1 MYMMTETEAAE
12 DTRLVDGC
20 LGGDREAF
28 GRIVER
34 YQGLICAIAYN
45 ACGDVGRSEDLAQE
59 TFLAAWRN
67 LDDLKDRSR
76 VKQWLCGIA
85 RHVIQESYRRAT
97 RDPMAASTPLAQNL
111 ADVEESFQPSEQTIS
126 EEERGILWRVLGGLP
141 ELYREPL
148 ILFYRQS
155 QSVAEVADALQL
167 SEAAV
172 KQRLSR
178 GRVMLGERV
187 AKFVETALHDTG
199 PTKAF
204 TLAVLAALPVMSGST
219 KAAVI
224 GATAAK
230 GSAAAKAAGLI
241 GLVNAV
247 LSPVIG
253 FLSFYI
259 GYRLDRDGARS
270 PDRRAFI
277 IKTYRILMVCIVA
290 FMLAV
295 LMLMAWGMPLATSR
309 PALFAGLFIGL
320 GAGYVLVVI
329 AINVWMVRRRRSL
342 SRQGNAE
349 GRPAPLFVP
358 VFEYRSKLALFGLP
372 LVHIRLRG
380 GLGRGPVKA
389 WIAAGDAAIGVVFA
403 FGAVAIAPISFGG
416 LAVGI
421 LTVGGFAMGLLPFGG
436 FSLGP
441 WAMGGFA
448 VGWQA
453 FGGCAV
459 GWLAA
464 QGGVAVARGF
474 AEGGVALAPHAN
486 DAAAQTFFQ
495 NSEFFQLA
503 LAIVSHAYWVNLVA
517 ILPLALWWQHHKN
530 KRKQLPPAK

>member
-1 MYMMTETEAAE
+1 MYMMIETEACE
-12 DTRLVDGC
+12 DTRLVDRC

-45 ACGDVGRSEDLAQE
+45 ACGDVGQSEDLAQE

-67 LDDLKDRSR
+67 LDALKDRSR

-97 RDPMAASTPLAQNL
+97 RDPIAASTTLGEGV
-111 ADVEESFQPSEQTIS
+111 VEAEASIQPSEQTIS
-126 EEERGILWRVLGGLP
+126 KEEQAILWRVLGGLP

-155 QSVAEVADALQL
+155 QSVAEVAQTLEL
-167 SEAAV
+167 SQDAV

-187 AKFVETALHDTG
+187 AKFVETALHNTG

-204 TLAVLAALPVMSGST
+204 TLGVLAALPVMSGST
-219 KAAVI
+219 KAAVV
-224 GATAAK
+224 GAMAAK

-247 LSPVIG
+247 LGPVIT
-253 FLSFYI
+253 FFSLYI
-259 GYRLDRDGARS
+259 GYTLDRDSARS
-270 PDRRAFI
+270 PHRREFI
-277 IKTYRILMVCIVA
+277 IKAYRVMVVCIVA

-295 LMLMAWGMPLATSR
+295 LVLTVWGMPMAMSR
-309 PALFAGLFIGL
+309 PAIFAGLFIGL
-320 GAGYVLVVI
+320 GAAYILVII
-329 AINVWMVRRRRSL
+329 ALNVWMMRRRRSL
-342 SRQGNAE
+342 GRQEIAD
-349 GRPAPLFVP
+349 GRPAPLLVP
-358 VFEYRSKLALFGLP
+358 VFEYRSKLALLGLP

-380 GLGRGPVKA
+380 GLERGPVKA
-389 WIAAGDAAIGVVFA
+389 WIAAGDAAIGVIFA
-403 FGAVAIAPISFGG
+403 FGAMAIAPISFGG
-416 LAVGI
+416 LAVGV
-421 LTVGGFAMGLLPFGG
+421 LTLGGFAVGLLPFGG
-436 FSLGP
+436 FSFGP

-464 QGGVAVARGF
+464 QGGVAVAYQF
-474 AEGGVALAPHAN
+474 AQGGVALASHAN

-495 NSEFFQLA
+495 NSAFFQHA
-503 LAIVSHAYWVNLVA
+503 LAMVDHAYWINLVA
-517 ILPLALWWQHHKN
+517 ILPLALWWQQHKN
-530 KRKQLPPAK
+530 KRKQSRPGD

>member
-1 MYMMTETEAAE
+1 MIETEACD
-12 DTRLVDGC
+12 DTRLVDRC

-67 LDDLKDRSR
+67 LDELKDRSR

-97 RDPMAASTPLAQNL
+97 RDPMAASTTLAENVV
-111 ADVEESFQPSEQTIS
+111 DGEESLQPGEQTIS
-126 EEERGILWRVLGGLP
+126 KEEQAILWRVLGGLP

-155 QSVAEVADALQL
+155 QSVAEVADTLEL
-167 SEAAV
+167 SKDAV

-187 AKFVETALHDTG
+187 AKFVETALHNTG

-204 TLAVLAALPVMSGST
+204 TLGVLAALPVMTAST
-219 KAAVI
+219 KAAVV
-224 GATAAK
+224 GAMAAK

-247 LSPVIG
+247 LGPVIA
-253 FLSFYI
+253 FFSFYV
-259 GYRLDRDGARS
+259 GYTLDRDSARS
-270 PDRRAFI
+270 AQRRAFI
-277 IKTYRILMVCIVA
+277 IKTYRILVVCIVA

-295 LMLMAWGMPLATSR
+295 MILMACWKPMAMSR
-309 PALFAGLFIGL
+309 PAIFAGLFIGL
-320 GAGYVLVVI
+320 GAAYVLVVV
-329 AINVWMVRRRRSL
+329 ALNVWMARRRRSL
-342 SRQGNAE
+342 GRQEIADGH
-349 GRPAPLFVP
+349 PAPLLVP

-380 GLGRGPVKA
+380 GLERGPVKA
-389 WIAAGDAAIGVVFA
+389 WIAGGDSAIGVIFA
-403 FGAVAIAPISFGG
+403 FGGMAIAPISFGG
-416 LAVGI
+416 LAVGL
-421 LTVGGFAMGLLPFGG
+421 LTLGGLAVGLLPFGG
-436 FSLGP
+436 FSVGP
-441 WAMGGFA
+441 WAMGGSA
-448 VGWQA
+448 IGWKA

-459 GWLAA
+459 GWVGAE
-464 QGGVAVARGF
+464 GGVAVAHGF
-474 AEGGVALAPHAN
+474 AEGGVALGPHAN
-486 DAAAQTFFQ
+486 DAAAQAFFQ
-495 NSEFFQLA
+495 NSAFFHYA
-503 LAIVSHAYWVNLVA
+503 LAMVSRAYLINLVA
-517 ILPLALWWQHHKN
+517 ILPLALWWQQHKN
-530 KRKQLPPAK
+530 ERKQLPPGK